1 MPAQT
6 EPASE
11 DRNRFQFTT
20 TNWSVVLAAGKERS
34 ETASEA
40 LEQLCHTYW
49 YPLYAYVRH
58 RGMTAHEAEDAIQ
71 GFFWQLLKRGAFR
84 ERTREKGRFRS
95 FLLASLN
102 YYLSDLRDHATAEK
116 RGGNQQ
122 ALALDSL
129 EAEDRY
135 RYEPVEKLTA
145 EKIFE
150 RRWALTLID
159 AVLTR
164 LESECHESG
173 RSDQFREFRPFIF
186 EEQPDASQL
195 ASRLDMTAGATR
207 VALHRLR
214 HRCRELFREEVAQ
227 TLNNPI
233 EIDEE
238 LRYLRATLS
247 D

>member
-1 MPAQT
+1 MAGEQDL
-6 EPASE
+6 
-11 DRNRFQFTT
+11 DRYRFATT
-20 TNWSVVLAAGKERS
+20 HWSVVLMAGQDGS
-34 ETASEA
+34 QQGIEA
-40 LEQLCHTYW
+40 LEQLCRTYW
-49 YPLYAYVRH
+49 YPLYAYVRR
-58 RGMTAHEAEDAIQ
+58 RGMNPHEAEDAIQ
-71 GFFWQLLKRGAFR
+71 GFFWQLLQRGAFR

-122 ALALDSL
+122 ALALDGL

-164 LESECHESG
+164 LESECLESG
-173 RSDQFREFRPFIF
+173 RGEQFREFRPFIF
-186 EEQPDASQL
+186 EEQPDAAQI

-214 HRCRELFREEVAQ
+214 QRCRELFREEVAH
-227 TLNNPI
+227 TLNDPI